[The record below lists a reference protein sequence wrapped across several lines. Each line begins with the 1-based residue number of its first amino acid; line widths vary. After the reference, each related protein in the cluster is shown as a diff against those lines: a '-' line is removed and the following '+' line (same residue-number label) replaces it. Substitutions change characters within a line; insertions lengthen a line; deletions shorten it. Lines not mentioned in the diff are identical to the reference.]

1 MEFGGI
7 AWADGALGFVSWMI
21 GIAGAVLAGAWR
33 RLVELQSRYP
43 QLLNVQVLFGVVGT
57 GVGIWKWW
65 ETREARL
72 FRHFE
77 RMIEGHEAQLVKA
90 RSDLLDI
97 LIRPG
102 PGLLIRPP
110 IFAERALR
118 LILARRNWHSAL
130 SLPIVRSVDA
140 KLQAAIETCD
150 RKVSAH
156 QDRLVFFRQ
165 QIASAHLVQGA
176 LAAARAAKSPEE
188 HERQGLNQD
197 ALDQFRIVLA
207 VPGHKEDLAALE
219 LIAYQMR
226 RVEGQSQ
233 AAIDAHGALIDTLQQ
248 QQDSPSRNLS
258 LARAKRSLAI
268 LRYPRAP
275 GIAQGLLAEAV
286 DLLIEFGPR
295 RDRDLLE
302 FAETVHLDAIARL
315 RLRMKVQ
322 GPLQLSLAEGHY
334 RDLLR
339 SLRARRRGLFRWMR
353 REGRFSG
360 HRVTELKV
368 RAQQGL
374 AQVERLKTLNDK
386 RQSLLI
392 ASLSRGNGTPNR
404 NRTPWC

>member
-1 MEFGGI
+1 MEFGGF
-7 AWADGALGFVSWMI
+7 AWADGALGFISWMI
-21 GIAGAVLAGAWR
+21 SLAGVALVGVWR
-33 RLVELQSRYP
+33 RLVELQAKYP
-43 QLLNVQVLFGVVGT
+43 QLLSMQTVFGIIGT
-57 GVGIWKWW
+57 GVGVWKWW
-65 ETREARL
+65 ESREIRL

-110 IFAERALR
+110 IFAERTLR

-130 SLPIVRSVDA
+130 SLLPIVQSVDA
-140 KLQAAIETCD
+140 KLQAAIGTCD

-165 QIASAHLVQGA
+165 QITSAHLVQGA

-188 HERQGLNQD
+188 HERQRLNQD
-197 ALDQFRIVLA
+197 ALDHFRKVLA

-233 AAIDAHGALIDTLQQ
+233 AAIDAHGALIDTLQK

-268 LRYPRAP
+268 LRYPTSP
-275 GIAQGLLAEAV
+275 GIAQGAPRKIALVQPTQIRFECSQNIDGGCRGSAGVLTHCP
-286 DLLIEFGPR
+286 LPLPIR
-295 RDRDLLE
+295 RDRVPL
-302 FAETVHLDAIARL
+302 VH
-315 RLRMKVQ
+315 
-322 GPLQLSLAEGHY
+322 SLAC
-334 RDLLR
+334 
-339 SLRARRRGLFRWMR
+339 W
-353 REGRFSG
+353 
-360 HRVTELKV
+360 
-368 RAQQGL
+368 
-374 AQVERLKTLNDK
+374 
-386 RQSLLI
+386 
-392 ASLSRGNGTPNR
+392 
-404 NRTPWC
+404 